1 MIKRHLCACPPKI
14 IRMNQ
19 SNCPNRAS
27 FLRIRGESISLL
39 ALRFILTKTK
49 SFILIKKVMESVNN
63 QGRFQETESISEDIF
78 NTVRYLKAVGGI
90 VFVSV
95 ICYEVSSQH
104 LSKVE
109 RNFFP
114 TKYHCYIPTYH
125 NCL

>member
-1 MIKRHLCACPPKI
+1 
-14 IRMNQ
+14 
-19 SNCPNRAS
+19 
-27 FLRIRGESISLL
+27 
-39 ALRFILTKTK
+39 
-49 SFILIKKVMESVNN
+49 MESVNN

-95 ICYEVSSQH
+95 IGYEVSSQH
-104 LSKVE
+104 LSKVD